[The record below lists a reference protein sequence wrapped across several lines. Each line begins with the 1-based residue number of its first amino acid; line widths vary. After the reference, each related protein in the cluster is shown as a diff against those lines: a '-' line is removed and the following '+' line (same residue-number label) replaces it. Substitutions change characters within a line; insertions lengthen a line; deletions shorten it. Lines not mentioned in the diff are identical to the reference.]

1 MLLAID
7 TSTRYISLALHN
19 GRQVLAES
27 TWQAAERH
35 TVELAPRIAG
45 MLSMGG
51 VTSASE
57 LTGLA
62 VALGPGTFTGLR
74 VGLALAKGLAL
85 AGPVPLVGVP
95 SLDVSAAA
103 QARLPGEK
111 ARLVAVLSAGR
122 GRLFAAVYRWRGGK
136 GAGRDDEALPLS
148 ERWECVSPPRIF
160 TWEDLVTSVEGEPL
174 VFCGEIDVAGAQQV
188 KKLGR
193 RGRVVLAAQ
202 SLRRAAYLAEMA
214 LERLARG
221 ERDDPAAL
229 VPLYLH
235 EPGTGPTPAP
245 AESPR
250 QGA

>member
-7 TSTRYISLALHN
+7 TSTRYISLALHD
-19 GRQVLAES
+19 GRQLLAES
-27 TWQAAERH
+27 TWQTAERH
-35 TVELAPRIAG
+35 TLELAPRVAG
-45 MLSMGG
+45 ILSLGG

-74 VGLALAKGLAL
+74 AGLALAKGLAL

-103 QARLPGEK
+103 QPRLAGDK
-111 ARLVAVLSAGR
+111 ARLIAVLSAGR
-122 GRLFAAVYRWRGGK
+122 GRLFAAAYRWRAGK
-136 GAGRDDEALPLS
+136 GGARDDEAPPLS
-148 ERWECVSPPRIF
+148 ERWECVAAPRIVM
-160 TWEDLVTSVEGEPL
+160 WDELVAGAEGEPL
-174 VFCGEIDVAGAQQV
+174 VFCGEIDAAGALAV

-193 RGRVVLAAQ
+193 RARVVPAAQ
-202 SLRRAAYLAEMA
+202 SLRRAGYLAELA

-221 ERDDPAAL
+221 ESDNPATL

-235 EPGTGPTPAP
+235 EPGSGPAAAP
-245 AESPR
+245 AESPS